1 MDFDREST
9 SGYSKETVMNV
20 LLLGSGGRE
29 HALAWKIAQSKRL
42 TRLFIAPGNAGT
54 DDAGTNV
61 SISAGD
67 FEQVAEFVHSQN
79 IHMVVVGPEAPL
91 VDGIVDFLGK
101 HPLTRRVMV
110 IGPPAAGALLEGSKV
125 FAKEFMRRHGIPT
138 AASERFGRDTLQDA
152 RVFVGSR
159 RPPFVLKADGL
170 AAGKGVLICHNR
182 EEALAGLDEML
193 VHERFGKAG
202 HQVLIEE
209 FLTGIELSAFV
220 ITDGKDYR
228 ILPEAKDY
236 KRIGDGDTG
245 PNTGGM
251 GSVSPVPFAD
261 DTFREKMEMKVIL
274 PTIRGLQEENIP
286 FRGFLFFGL
295 MNVGGEPYLIEYNVR
310 MGDPEAEAI
319 MPRIDNDLVELFE
332 AATAGRLSEITVRI
346 DPRFCATVILASA
359 GYPGAYE
366 KGKRILNMDKTTG
379 SFVFHAGTARDP
391 RSGDIVTSGGRVLAV
406 SSLGKDLKGA
416 LGTSYDNARLIA
428 FEGKYF
434 RKDIGNDLLID

>member
-1 MDFDREST
+1 MDFDRDSA
-9 SGYSKETVMNV
+9 SGYSKESVMNI

-29 HALAWKIAQSKRL
+29 HALAWKIAKSKQLSRL
-42 TRLFIAPGNAGT
+42 YIAPGNAGT
-54 DDAGTNV
+54 NDVGTNV
-61 SISAGD
+61 AISADD
-67 FEQVAEFVHSQN
+67 FEQVAEFVHRHA

-91 VDGIVDFLGK
+91 VYGIVDFLEK
-101 HPLTRRVMV
+101 HPLTRQVMV
-110 IGPPAAGALLEGSKV
+110 IGPPAAGARLEGSKV

-152 RVFVGSR
+152 RSFIGSR
-159 RPPFVLKADGL
+159 KSPFVLKADGL
-170 AAGKGVLICHNR
+170 AAGKGVLICHHR

-193 VHERFGKAG
+193 VHDRFGKAG

-220 ITDGKDYR
+220 ITDGKEYR

-261 DTFREKMEMKVIL
+261 DTFREKVERQVIL
-274 PTIRGLQEENIP
+274 PTIRGLQQENIP
-286 FRGFLFFGL
+286 FKGFLFFGL

-310 MGDPEAEAI
+310 MGDPEAEVI
-319 MPRIDNDLVELFE
+319 MPRIKNDLLELFE
-332 AATAGRLSEITVRI
+332 ATYTGRLREMTVRI
-346 DPRFCATVILASA
+346 DPRICTAVILASA

-366 KGKRILNMDKTTG
+366 KGKRILNMDKIAG

-406 SSLGKDLKGA
+406 SSLGKDLKEA
-416 LGTSYDNARLIA
+416 LGISYKNSRLIA

-434 RKDIGNDLLID
+434 RNDIGNDLLID